1 MGKLTI
7 SVIVSLW
14 VIPISLMVNRIVPH
28 PYMDEIFHIP
38 QAQEYCKGNFRS
50 WDPMITTPPGLY
62 YLSLAHVAS
71 LFPGM
76 WCSKAVSLFSEV
88 CSPAILRSVNGVLA
102 VICSILVYEII
113 TWVKPDSDKRKAT
126 LQAVVI
132 SLYPLHW
139 FFAFLYYTDVASLT
153 LVLSM
158 YLACLKRRYQLSALL
173 GAIAILVRQTNVV
186 WMLFVACSGII
197 NFTLLPNYKDKVQP
211 DDQDVSIGDN
221 DGLADNKGTPVK
233 SNLRKRKMD
242 NPSSVVKNPIPKSVD
257 ATSLYTSGLLDEARV
272 ILLRMWNLKVEVL
285 ISFGPFLAVFLAFIV
300 FVFWNGS
307 IVLGAKEAHTA
318 SLHFAQIMYFA
329 LVSALAMSPF
339 YFSYRQCSML
349 CKSLWKNR
357 PLSLFQV
364 VLVSIGGFLSVHYFS
379 IAHPYLLADNRHYT
393 FYIWRRVI
401 QYHWLMKY
409 LLIPLYVYSWLSIIH
424 DLGKGRQKI
433 WVLVFL
439 LACAGVLV
447 PAPLIEFRYYTIPF
461 YFLILHSQIN
471 DYRSWL
477 LMGVMYAAVN
487 IFTMWMFLFRPFH
500 WSHEPGTQRF
510 IW

>member
-1 MGKLTI
+1 MGKLAI
-7 SVIVSLW
+7 SVILSLW
-14 VIPISLMVNRIVPH
+14 VIPISLMVNHIVPH

-38 QAQEYCKGNFRS
+38 QAQQYCKGNFRS

-76 WCSKAVSLFSEV
+76 WCTKAVSMFSEV

-102 VICSILVYEII
+102 VMCSLLVYEIV
-113 TWVKPDSDKRKAT
+113 TWLKPGFDKRRAT
-126 LQAVVI
+126 LQTVVI

-153 LVLSM
+153 LVLAM
-158 YLACLKRRYQLSALL
+158 YLACLKRHYQFSALL

-197 NFTLLPNYKDKVQP
+197 NFTLLPNHKDKVQ
-211 DDQDVSIGDN
+211 QDVSVREY
-221 DGLADNKGTPVK
+221 DGLADNKVTSVNA
-233 SNLRKRKMD
+233 NLRKRKMD
-242 NPSSVVKNPIPKSVD
+242 KPSNVVKNPIPKSVD
-257 ATSLYTSGLLDEARV
+257 STSLYTSGLLDEAHI
-272 ILLRMWNLKVEVL
+272 ILLRMWNLKLEVL
-285 ISFGPFLAVFLAFIV
+285 LSFGPFLVVFLAFVV

-329 LVSALAMSPF
+329 LVSALAMAPF
-339 YFSYRQCSML
+339 YFSYKQFSML

-364 VLVSIGGFLSVHYFS
+364 VVVSIAGFLSVHYFS

-401 QYHWLMKY
+401 QYQWLMKY

-433 WVLVFL
+433 WVLVFF

-477 LMGVMYAAVN
+477 LMGVAYAAVN
-487 IFTMWMFLFRPFH
+487 IFTMWMFLFRPFY

>member
-1 MGKLTI
+1 MGKLSI
-7 SVIVSLW
+7 SVTVSLW
-14 VIPISLMVNRIVPH
+14 VIPISLLVNHIVPH

-50 WDPMITTPPGLY
+50 WDPMITTP
-62 YLSLAHVAS
+62 LACMD
-71 LFPGM
+71 G
-76 WCSKAVSLFSEV
+76 CTKAVSLFSEV
-88 CSPAILRSVNGVLA
+88 CSPAILRSVNGVLT
-102 VICSILVYEII
+102 VICS
-113 TWVKPDSDKRKAT
+113 SDKRKAT

-153 LVLSM
+153 LVLAM
-158 YLACLKRRYQLSALL
+158 YLACLKRHYQLSALL
-173 GAIAILVRQTNVV
+173 GAIAILIRQTNVV

-197 NFTLLPNYKDKVQP
+197 DFTLLPKRIEKVQP
-211 DDQDVSIGDN
+211 DGQDASVREY
-221 DGLADNKGTPVK
+221 DGLVGKKGTPVN

-242 NPSSVVKNPIPKSVD
+242 KPSNVVKNPISKSVI
-257 ATSLYTSGLLDEARV
+257 STSGLLDEAQV
-272 ILLRMWNLKVEVL
+272 ILLRMWNLKLEVL
-285 ISFGPFLAVFLAFIV
+285 LSFGPFLVVFLAFVV

-307 IVLGAKEAHTA
+307 IVLGAKEAHSA

-329 LVSALAMSPF
+329 LVSALAMAPLLF
-339 YFSYRQCSML
+339 QFQAVSML

-357 PLSLFQV
+357 PLSIFQV
-364 VLVSIGGFLSVHYFS
+364 VLVSIAGFLSVHYFRS
-379 IAHPYLLADNRHYT
+379 PDNRHYT
-393 FYIWRRVI
+393 FYIWRVI

-409 LLIPLYVYSWLSIIH
+409 LLIPLYAYSWLSIIH

-471 DYRSWL
+471 DYRNWL

-487 IFTMWMFLFRPFH
+487 IFTMWMFLFP
-500 WSHEPGTQRF
+500 SISLEP
-510 IW
+510 